1 MFNPLLPD
9 LTQLKQEDLLKKINE
24 LSTKYSRTINPS
36 LKQQLLVVLEQHRQE
51 CRDRMTKQMEKDT
64 KDLDKI
70 INIE

>member
-51 CRDRMTKQMEKDT
+51 YRDRMTKQMEKDT
-64 KDLDKI
+64 KVLDQI

>member
-51 CRDRMTKQMEKDT
+51 YRDRMTKQMEKDT

>member
-51 CRDRMTKQMEKDT
+51 YRDRMTKQMEKDS
-64 KDLDKI
+64 KVLDQI